1 MHHNIEI
8 KELFEKNE
16 VDDLKR
22 FMGKRQHLNKCNG
35 YLVYIFHM
43 IQSAGILSTSIA
55 ASNNDKRLIWLGV
68 GLNMIAGIIQVF
80 EKINDAQMKKLMNDI
95 KMIKSGAYVDES
107 PIVDVENV
115 SSTPALPQ
123 PAHDTAVSATA
134 SSTVVATST
143 TQVGIQPDAT
153 HNV

>member
-1 MHHNIEI
+1 MHAIEI

-22 FMGKRQHLNKCNG
+22 FMGKRQHLNRCNG

-95 KMIKSGAYVDES
+95 KAIKSGAYVDES
-107 PIVDVENV
+107 PIVDVDAEGHPDSQRNG
-115 SSTPALPQ
+115 TAPPA
-123 PAHDTAVSATA
+123 AAI
-134 SSTVVATST
+134 
-143 TQVGIQPDAT
+143 GIQPDAA